1 MTAAPRTPQKARR
14 RPVARRKLKQGS
26 IVPAAALHGVQSEA
40 AFQRAVEDLLDLYGW
55 RWHHEVDSRKSKP
68 GFPDLIACRR
78 DRALAIELKSARGV
92 VSADQRAW
100 IAALQGSGVE
110 THIWRPKDMDEVV
123 KVLA

>member
-1 MTAAPRTPQKARR
+1 MSAVRKAAPRKRIGT
-14 RPVARRKLKQGS
+14 VAPRKPKQGS
-26 IVPAAALHGVQSEA
+26 VVPASAVRVVQSEA
-40 AFQRAVEDLLDLYGW
+40 AFQRAVERLLDLYGW

-92 VSADQRAW
+92 LSADQREW

-123 KVLA
+123 KVLS